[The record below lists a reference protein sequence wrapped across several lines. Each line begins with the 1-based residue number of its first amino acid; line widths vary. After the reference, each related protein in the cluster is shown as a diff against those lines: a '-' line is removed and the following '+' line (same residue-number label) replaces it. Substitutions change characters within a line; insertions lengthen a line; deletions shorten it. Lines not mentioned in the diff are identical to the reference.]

1 MNEALAELLA
11 ASQGFLGEAFVV
23 FLRVGAVMALMPAFG
38 EQVIPARVRLVLA
51 FAFTLIV
58 RAGLDPAVIAV
69 AGPYS
74 MRILGEAMIGLLIGI
89 MLRLFVLALQT
100 AGTIIAQS
108 ISLSQMF
115 GGTDGQPQ
123 PAVGNVLMLAALAV
137 AVHMGL
143 HVKIAAMLIES
154 YAALPPGRL
163 PDPALVRAWGLS
175 GIRDTFMLAF
185 SIAMPFVLAGLI
197 YNVALGAINRA
208 MPQLMVSFVGAPALT
223 FGGLVLLAVALPT
236 GVALW
241 LGHFDQF
248 LAAPFRVL
256 P

>member
-1 MNEALAELLA
+1 MTAYSFRLKAVLA
-11 ASQGFLGEAFVV
+11 AGLVAAADLLLFDHEIGANLG
-23 FLRVGAVMALMPAFG
+23 L
-38 EQVIPARVRLVLA
+38 
-51 FAFTLIV
+51 
-58 RAGLDPAVIAV
+58 
-69 AGPYS
+69 
-74 MRILGEAMIGLLIGI
+74 
-89 MLRLFVLALQT
+89 
-100 AGTIIAQS
+100 
-108 ISLSQMF
+108 
-115 GGTDGQPQ
+115 
-123 PAVGNVLMLAALAV
+123 LMLAALAV

-236 GVALW
+236 GVVLW

>member
-1 MNEALAELLA
+1 MNEALAELLTV
-11 ASQGFLGEAFVV
+11 SNSFLMEAFVV
-23 FLRVGAVMALMPAFG
+23 FLRVGGVMALMPAFG
-38 EQVIPARVRLVLA
+38 ETLIPARIRLVLA
-51 FAFTLIV
+51 FAFTLVV
-58 RAGLDPAVIAV
+58 RAGLDPAQAT
-69 AGPYS
+69 ALDPRS
-74 MRILGEAMIGLLIGI
+74 PAILGEALIGLIIGM

-123 PAVGNVLMLAALAV
+123 PAVGNLLMLAGLAV
-137 AVHMGL
+137 SVHLGL
-143 HVKIAAMLIES
+143 HVKLASLLIES
-154 YAALPPGRL
+154 YDAIPPGRL
-163 PDPALVRAWGLS
+163 PDAGLVRAWGLS
-175 GIRDTFMLAF
+175 GVRDTFALGF

-236 GVALW
+236 GILVW
-241 LGHFDQF
+241 LGHFDAF
-248 LAAPFRVL
+248 LATPFVVH

>member
-1 MNEALAELLA
+1 MNEALAELLTV
-11 ASQGFLGEAFVV
+11 SRSFLAEAFVV
-23 FLRVGAVMALMPAFG
+23 FLRVGGVMALMPAFG
-38 EQVIPARVRLVLA
+38 ETLIPARVRLVLA

-58 RAGLDPAVIAV
+58 RAGLEPTVVSGLDPLSFRLIGEAVIGLV
-69 AGPYS
+69 
-74 MRILGEAMIGLLIGI
+74 IGM
-89 MLRLFVLALQT
+89 MLRLFVLALLT

-108 ISLSQMF
+108 ISLAQMF

-123 PAVGNVLMLAALAV
+123 PAVGNVLMLAGLAV
-137 AVHMGL
+137 AVHLGL
-143 HVKIAAMLIES
+143 HVKIAALMIES
-154 YAALPPGRL
+154 YSAMPPGRL
-163 PDPALVRAWGLS
+163 PDAELIRSWGLS
-175 GIRDTFMLAF
+175 GIRSTFALAF

-236 GVALW
+236 GILVW
-241 LGHFDQF
+241 LGHFDTF
-248 LAAPFRVL
+248 LATPFLVR